1 MEFIRPKVYNIAGT
15 TLVPDQVEAM
25 LAEIGAEGWDTN
37 ATSDG
42 QKLIEIAGKGCYK
55 SFNVDLNANLTRVR
69 ENRNEEYIQDGIIA
83 VEHGS
88 VLEHVHES
96 FAMIGVTR
104 VLTHEVVR
112 HRIANFSQESL
123 RFVRLTALRA
133 FFPGVFSDEFLE
145 RINEHLES
153 GGKEPLQI
161 DEEGLRKKMTEVF
174 EFLESIQLELGQML
188 RLDDLNSFG
197 DKKKLTSAMRRMA
210 PIGLATSILMTS
222 NLRQWR
228 EIIMKRSS
236 RHAEEEIRIVAAD
249 IFDMLNA
256 KHPAVFKDAKIET
269 VDGLKEISFDSRC

>member
-1 MEFIRPKVYNIAGT
+1 MEFIRPKVFNIAGT
-15 TLVPDQVEAM
+15 TLVNDQVDLM
-25 LAEIGAEGWDTN
+25 LKEIGAEGWTTN

-88 VLEHVHES
+88 VLEHVYES
-96 FAMIGVTR
+96 FAMVGVTR

-112 HRIANFSQESL
+112 HRIASFSQESL

-133 FFPGVFSDEFLE
+133 FFPGVFSDDFLD
-145 RINEHLES
+145 RINKHLES
-153 GGKEPLQI
+153 DGKEPLKI
-161 DEEGLRKKMTEVF
+161 NEEGLRKKMTEVF
-174 EFLESIQLELGQML
+174 EFLEDTQLEIGEML
-188 RLDDLNSFG
+188 QLDNLNSFG

-210 PIGLATSILMTS
+210 PIGLATSILMTT

-228 EIIMKRSS
+228 EIIAKRSS

-249 IFDMLNA
+249 IFKCLMA
-256 KHPAVFKDAKIET
+256 KHPAVFKDGVIEI
-269 VDGLKEISFDSRC
+269 VDGLEEITFEKRC